1 MYDAI
6 VIGARVA
13 GAPTAM
19 LLAKKGYRVLLLDR
33 ATFPSDTVSTHMITV
48 DGSAYLRR
56 WGLIGQ
62 IEASGCPPVR
72 NIVLDLD
79 FPRYGHFTLTGF
91 PYPDQDG
98 FGAIYAPKRT
108 VLDKLLVDAAVA
120 AGVVVREGF
129 SVREVLMDGDR
140 VVGVRGR
147 GASGIPVTE
156 HAKIVIGA
164 DGLRS
169 VVAET
174 VGAPEYFVV
183 PPKAFGYYTYW
194 DDVELAG
201 LEFYTRPGSTVIAF
215 PTHGNEAAIFI
226 ERPERDFADFK
237 TDAHSGYLRTVNEIA
252 PDLGARMAGGRLVQ
266 KLKGAGNRPN
276 FFRRPYG
283 PGWALVGDAGVHKD
297 PITAQGITDAF
308 RDAELL
314 ADAID
319 AGFTGRKPIETALR
333 TYEYKRN
340 QALKPLYDFIVDH
353 AAMEPFDD
361 AFQDVLAAMRGNQD
375 AINQFFGV
383 IQNTVPWD
391 EFFSP
396 SNLSQLMQLPEELEL
411 AEAV

>member
-48 DGSAYLRR
+48 EGSAYLKR
-56 WGLIGQ
+56 WGLLGQ
-62 IEASGCPPVR
+62 LEASGCPPVR

-91 PYPDQDG
+91 PYPDEDG

-108 VLDKLLVDAAVA
+108 VLDKMLVDAAAA
-120 AGVVVREGF
+120 AGAVVRQGF

-140 VVGVRGR
+140 VIGVRGR
-147 GASGIPVTE
+147 GPSGITVTE
-156 HAKIVIGA
+156 YAKIVIGA

-174 VGAPEYFVV
+174 VGAPEYYVV

-194 DDVELAG
+194 ENVELAG
-201 LEFYTRPGSTVIAF
+201 LEFFTRPGSTVIAF
-215 PTHGNEAAIFI
+215 PTHHNEAAVFI

-237 TDAHSGYLRTVNEIA
+237 TDIQARYLETVNAIA
-252 PDLGARMAGGRLVQ
+252 PDLGRRIAGGRLVQ

-308 RDAELL
+308 RDADLL
-314 ADAID
+314 AEAID
-319 AGFTGRKPIETALR
+319 AGLSGRKPLETALR
-333 TYEYKRN
+333 RYEYKRN
-340 QALKPLYDFIVDH
+340 EALKPLYDFIVDH

-361 AFQDVLAAMRGNQD
+361 GFQDVLAAMRGNQD

-391 EFFSP
+391 EFFAP
-396 SNLSQLMQLPEELEL
+396 SNLSALMGLTAEFEL
-411 AEAV
+411 AEAG